1 MNLKVISRNVG
12 FALLVSALFMF
23 LSVLVSVKNGN
34 DSALAALLISFIIT
48 FTAGAFPFIFVRKNS
63 VITLKDGYMIIF
75 LSWVLSFIF
84 GMLPYL
90 LWGGP
95 FTVINAWFESVSGF
109 TTTGSSILEN
119 IEALPDS
126 LLFWRSSTHFI
137 GGLGVVVFLLLI
149 IPSSSPVRL
158 RLTNMEL
165 SSLSKQS
172 YNTRANKTVHIFTY
186 VYLGLALAAFLAYWI
201 AGMSAFDAINHAF
214 SVCATGG
221 FSTRNLSIAAYGS
234 PVINIITII
243 FMILGSMH
251 FGLIFMIFATRSIRP
266 LKNKVFKFYIST
278 LAIVSIIV
286 ALALKTE
293 GIEQT
298 WGSAFM
304 SGTFQVCAYASTTG
318 FAIADNSI
326 WPLLPCV
333 MLMFVGIQCGM
344 AGSTTGGVKSDRIF
358 YLFKAIKRQVS
369 RSVNPSSVTKIRV
382 GGKYFSDEE
391 MFPHV
396 LYLTLFLV
404 MIVISVVLCLM
415 FGANNYNALSGTIAS
430 LANVGPALGE
440 IGSAGNYSAEP
451 SMVKFIYTLDMLLGR
466 LEIYPVVAAVSIMLS
481 RKQSRKTES

>member
-286 ALALKTE
+286 ALSLKTE

-358 YLFKAIKRQVS
+358 YLFKAIKRQVT

-404 MIVISVVLCLM
+404 MIVLSVVLCLM

>member
-286 ALALKTE
+286 ALSLKAE

-358 YLFKAIKRQVS
+358 YLFKAIKRQVT

-404 MIVISVVLCLM
+404 MIVLSVVLCLM